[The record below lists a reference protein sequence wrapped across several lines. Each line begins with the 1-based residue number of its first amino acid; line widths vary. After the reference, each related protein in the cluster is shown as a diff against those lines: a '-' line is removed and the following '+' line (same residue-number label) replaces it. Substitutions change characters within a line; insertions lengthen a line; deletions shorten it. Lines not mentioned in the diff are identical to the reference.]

1 MVGRQ
6 GWIKELGR
14 DNVCLH
20 MGQQVNVNIQLFWE
34 GLPLPAVFPF
44 KSLLLLFSS

>member
-6 GWIKELGR
+6 GWIKELGG

-34 GLPLPAVFPF
+34 GLPLPAVFSF